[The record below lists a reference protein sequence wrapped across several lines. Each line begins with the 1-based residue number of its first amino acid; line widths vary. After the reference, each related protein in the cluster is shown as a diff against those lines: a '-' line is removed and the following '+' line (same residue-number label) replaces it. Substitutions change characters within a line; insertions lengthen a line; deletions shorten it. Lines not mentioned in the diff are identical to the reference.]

1 VVDLVAK
8 SFNLT
13 ADRLMSRDRSQAVA
27 LPRQIAMYLMR
38 REIDI
43 SLPQIGKEI
52 GGRDHSTVM
61 YAIDKVTDLLERDE
75 RLRRQV
81 VQIRQKL
88 HSQPVAM

>member
-1 VVDLVAK
+1 
-8 SFNLT
+8 
-13 ADRLMSRDRSQAVA
+13 
-27 LPRQIAMYLMR
+27 MYLMR